1 MTLFDFLTTTPKE
14 KTNQSNLDLVKM
26 QKNKCDQKS
35 ISMGSMVAILF
46 SFVLF
51 LGTSNSLFSQKTT
64 TNLKEEKQI
73 QTFLKVTEK
82 IRCICLPSLP
92 IQSCSFNM
100 CAASSYLKT
109 FIENRIKDGMGEEE
123 IISKMEN
130 GFGESVLKDPIVL
143 MFQENG
149 NQGMV
154 DSIVYGFGPKILA
167 KPDDTWINATLLG
180 IGVLGLYGIYRYG
193 TKKSRENLASNKN
206 SATKESNSNHNLSST
221 TDAIKEKIRKFEES

>member
-1 MTLFDFLTTTPKE
+1 MRGF
-14 KTNQSNLDLVKM
+14 VY
-26 QKNKCDQKS
+26 
-35 ISMGSMVAILF
+35 IL
-46 SFVLF
+46 LF
-51 LGTSNSLFSQKTT
+51 LGITSNVFSQKTT
-64 TNLKEEKQI
+64 TNLKEETQI

-100 CAASSYLKT
+100 CAASSYLKS
-109 FIENRIKDGMGEEE
+109 FIENRIKEGMAEGE
-123 IISKMEN
+123 IISKMKN
-130 GFGESVLKDPIVL
+130 GFGTSVLNDPIVI

-180 IGVLGLYGIYRYG
+180 LGVLGLFGIYRYG
-193 TKKSRENLASNKN
+193 TKKSREKTN
-206 SATKESNSNHNLSST
+206 SSQVNSQTPSTST
-221 TDAIKEKIRKFEES
+221 TEAIKEKIRKFEES

>member
-1 MTLFDFLTTTPKE
+1 MGILLRG
-14 KTNQSNLDLVKM
+14 LL
-26 QKNKCDQKS
+26 S
-35 ISMGSMVAILF
+35 I
-46 SFVLF
+46 VLF
-51 LGTSNSLFSQKTT
+51 MGITSGVFAQKTT
-64 TNLKEEKQI
+64 TNLKEETQI

-100 CAASSYLKT
+100 CAASSYLKS
-109 FIENRIKDGMGEEE
+109 FIENRIKEGMGEGE

-130 GFGESVLKDPIVL
+130 GFGTSVLQDPIVI

-180 IGVLGLYGIYRYG
+180 LGVLGLFGIYRYG
-193 TKKSRENLASNKN
+193 TKKSREK
-206 SATKESNSNHNLSST
+206 SALSQSNSKTPSTST
-221 TDAIKEKIRKFEES
+221 TEAIKEKIRKFEES

>member
-1 MTLFDFLTTTPKE
+1 MKRLE
-14 KTNQSNLDLVKM
+14 S
-26 QKNKCDQKS
+26 QKS
-35 ISMGSMVAILF
+35 FRLPMVPKNIRTFSLGELMRGFVYIL
-46 SFVLF
+46 LF
-51 LGTSNSLFSQKTT
+51 LGITSNVFSQKTT
-64 TNLKEEKQI
+64 TNLKEETQI

-100 CAASSYLKT
+100 CAASSYLKS
-109 FIENRIKDGMGEEE
+109 FIENRIKEGMAEGE

-130 GFGESVLKDPIVL
+130 GFGTSVLNDPIVI

-180 IGVLGLYGIYRYG
+180 LGVLGLFGIYRYG
-193 TKKSRENLASNKN
+193 TKKSREKTN
-206 SATKESNSNHNLSST
+206 SSQVNSQTPSTST
-221 TDAIKEKIRKFEES
+221 TEAIKEKIRKFEES

>member
-1 MTLFDFLTTTPKE
+1 MTYRIILGILLFF
-14 KTNQSNLDLVKM
+14 
-26 QKNKCDQKS
+26 
-35 ISMGSMVAILF
+35 GSASV
-46 SFVLF
+46 
-51 LGTSNSLFSQKTT
+51 LFSQKTT

-130 GFGESVLKDPIVL
+130 GFGDTVLQDPIIL

-180 IGVLGLYGIYRYG
+180 LGILGLFGIYRYG
-193 TKKSRENLASNKN
+193 TKKSKDRPKLDSPN
-206 SATKESNSNHNLSST
+206 SKESLAST

>member
-1 MTLFDFLTTTPKE
+1 MSLLTHGSMLPSKNRNRTSSLGTRISFVLGLVLFLTTP
-14 KTNQSNLDLVKM
+14 N
-26 QKNKCDQKS
+26 
-35 ISMGSMVAILF
+35 F
-46 SFVLF
+46 
-51 LGTSNSLFSQKTT
+51 LFSQKTT
-64 TNLKEEKQI
+64 TNLKEESQI

-100 CAASSYLKT
+100 CAASSYIKT
-109 FIENRIKDGMGEEE
+109 FIENRIKEGMGEEE

-130 GFGESVLKDPIVL
+130 GFGTSVLQDPIVL

-193 TKKSRENLASNKN
+193 TKKSKETSSTFDN
-206 SATKESNSNHNLSST
+206 SSKETLSST